1 MAARAIWKG
10 KIVFGDHEVPVKM
23 YTAAQDRKI
32 HFRLLHASDLV
43 PIEQRI
49 VRKTDGKAVSKED
62 RRKAVP
68 LDGGTAVLLQPEELE
83 ALQPEPSREI
93 SLCRFV
99 PPSAIGDQ
107 WYDRPY
113 YLGPDKESKDYFA
126 LVQALERKKVRGV
139 ARWVMRKQRYVGALC
154 AIDGYLMMITLRRAE
169 QVLSISRLEIPASR
183 LPDAKELRLAQH
195 LVESIEGDFEPES
208 WKDRHRE
215 RVHELIRTKA
225 SGKTLKLV
233 APKPRRA
240 SGGLADQLRESLTR
254 AKERKVA

>member
-1 MAARAIWKG
+1 MAARAIFKG

-49 VRKTDGKAVSKED
+49 VRKTDGKPVSREE

-68 LDGGTAVLLQPEELE
+68 LDGGTAVMIQPEELE

-93 SLCRFV
+93 SLCRFI

-113 YLGPDKESKDYFA
+113 YLGPDKDSKDYFA
-126 LVQALERKKVRGV
+126 LVQALERKKVTGV

-169 QVLSISRLEIPASR
+169 QVLSVSRLEIPASR
-183 LPDAKELRLAQH
+183 MPDEKELRLAQH

-215 RVHELIRTKA
+215 RVHELIRIKA
-225 SGKTLKLV
+225 SGKTMKLV
-233 APKPRRA
+233 APKPKRA
-240 SGGLADQLRESLTR
+240 SGGLADQLRESLAR
-254 AKERKVA
+254 EKERKVA